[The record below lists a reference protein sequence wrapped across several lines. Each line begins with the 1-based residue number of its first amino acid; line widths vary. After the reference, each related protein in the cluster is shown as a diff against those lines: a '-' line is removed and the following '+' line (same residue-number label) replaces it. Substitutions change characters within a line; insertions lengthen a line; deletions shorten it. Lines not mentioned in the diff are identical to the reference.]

1 MTTVYG
7 GYMGRIL
14 DVNLTTGEVTD
25 YPFSDRDRE
34 LYIGGKMMAA
44 KILSDHLT
52 GHETAFSDEN
62 LLVITTGPLTGS
74 GAPSSSRFNI
84 STLSPQTGYV
94 ASSNCGG
101 SFGYYLKKAGLDA
114 LVLHGHSEK
123 PVWLEISN
131 GRVIVHEADDLW
143 GMKTSETQKALDEK
157 LKLPNGRVRKNGKIC
172 IGPAGEHQVLYSC
185 IVSGERVSGRGG
197 TGAVMGWMK
206 VKAVCAGGSQE
217 IVVKEPEK
225 MVRHTKKWFRY
236 LRNHP
241 LTGEQLPRM
250 GTAGLVSSMQMRGLL
265 STRNYSAGQY
275 DRFEEISGEVLAEK
289 HNIVNKGCLSCP
301 IRCSRT
307 VEVDGKQVKGP
318 ELETLVLLG
327 SNLCNSNM
335 EDIFRWNYEL
345 DELGMDTISTA
356 NTIAYAMEA
365 NEKGIWNNGLAFG
378 DTGELSALFQ
388 KIAYREGIGSE
399 LAEGSKRLS
408 ETYGGKD
415 FAIHAKG
422 LELAAYEPRKAAGLG
437 LGYAVSNRGGCHLNG
452 GYLVIVEGLG
462 LYANP
467 TTWHGKADLTMMFQ
481 NLMEML
487 SATGQC
493 LFTSYA
499 LFPKPLL
506 SHPNSW
512 YARLVNYIVPYS
524 GGLVRLLNKFPQI
537 AAIHL
542 PVFHHTKAFEY
553 VTGMKMPFGKY
564 LRCGE
569 RGYNL
574 EREINRRFGV
584 NAGKDALP
592 KRLTDVL
599 QDAADPTSKVPL
611 DKLKKV
617 YYHARG
623 WDHNGLPTKRL
634 LKKLEIEEKRHV

>member
-1 MTTVYG
+1 M
-7 GYMGRIL
+7 I
-14 DVNLTTGEVTD
+14 
-25 YPFSDRDRE
+25 
-34 LYIGGKMMAA
+34 
-44 KILSDHLT
+44 
-52 GHETAFSDEN
+52 
-62 LLVITTGPLTGS
+62 
-74 GAPSSSRFNI
+74 
-84 STLSPQTGYV
+84 
-94 ASSNCGG
+94 
-101 SFGYYLKKAGLDA
+101 
-114 LVLHGHSEK
+114 
-123 PVWLEISN
+123 
-131 GRVIVHEADDLW
+131 
-143 GMKTSETQKALDEK
+143 
-157 LKLPNGRVRKNGKIC
+157 
-172 IGPAGEHQVLYSC
+172 
-185 IVSGERVSGRGG
+185 
-197 TGAVMGWMK
+197 

-225 MVRHTKKWFRY
+225 MVQHTKKWFRY

-422 LELAAYEPRKAAGLG
+422 MELAAYEPRKAAGLG
-437 LGYAVSNRGGCHLNG
+437 LG
-452 GYLVIVEGLG
+452 
-462 LYANP
+462 
-467 TTWHGKADLTMMFQ
+467 
-481 NLMEML
+481 
-487 SATGQC
+487 
-493 LFTSYA
+493 
-499 LFPKPLL
+499 
-506 SHPNSW
+506 
-512 YARLVNYIVPYS
+512 
-524 GGLVRLLNKFPQI
+524 
-537 AAIHL
+537 
-542 PVFHHTKAFEY
+542 
-553 VTGMKMPFGKY
+553 
-564 LRCGE
+564 
-569 RGYNL
+569 
-574 EREINRRFGV
+574 
-584 NAGKDALP
+584 
-592 KRLTDVL
+592 
-599 QDAADPTSKVPL
+599 
-611 DKLKKV
+611 
-617 YYHARG
+617 
-623 WDHNGLPTKRL
+623 
-634 LKKLEIEEKRHV
+634 